1 MIDPRDN
8 IFAARLEQ
16 KIRAI
21 LHGESAEK
29 PGLYQG
35 VLAAATWDDFNRTRA
50 QVIAYEVV
58 LNLMKDVATQ
68 MNQGEEMQRVQP
80 QPRVN

>member
-16 KIRAI
+16 KIRQI

-35 VLAAATWDDFNRTRA
+35 VLAAASWDDFNRTRA

-58 LNLMKDVATQ
+58 LNLMKEVAAQ
-68 MNQGEEMQRVQP
+68 MDQGEGPQRAQP

>member
-1 MIDPRDN
+1 MLDPRDN

-21 LHGESAEK
+21 LHGNSADE

-35 VLAAATWDDFNRTRA
+35 VLSAATWDDFNRTRA
-50 QVIAYEVV
+50 QVMAFEIV

-68 MNQGEEMQRVQP
+68 MNQGEEPQRAQP